1 MRKTT
6 QKALRE
12 LENDGLAVNINQYT
26 DEQLAE
32 LRKKGCTH
40 VALSRDVNGLNGA
53 ELVDNNGERY
63 VIIGRNTTL
72 FKMV

>member
-12 LENDGLAVNINQYT
+12 LEQDEQAVNINQYT

-40 VALSRDVNGLNGA
+40 VALSRGVNGLNGA
-53 ELVDNNGERY
+53 EMVDNNGERY

>member
-26 DEQLAE
+26 DKQLAE
-32 LRKKGCTH
+32 LRKKG
-40 VALSRDVNGLNGA
+40 VYPRGSV
-53 ELVDNNGERY
+53 
-63 VIIGRNTTL
+63 
-72 FKMV
+72 